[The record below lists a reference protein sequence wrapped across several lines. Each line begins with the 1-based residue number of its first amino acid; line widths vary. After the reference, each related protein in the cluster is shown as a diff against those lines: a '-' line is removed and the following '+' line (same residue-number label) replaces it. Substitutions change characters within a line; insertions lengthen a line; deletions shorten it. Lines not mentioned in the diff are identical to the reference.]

1 MARPNIKRRGC
12 GCLGIGSF
20 GLGTIVAVVISWTTY
35 HDVLWTIVHGFLSWA
50 FIIWYLIFH

>member
-1 MARPNIKRRGC
+1 
-12 GCLGIGSF
+12 LGIGSF